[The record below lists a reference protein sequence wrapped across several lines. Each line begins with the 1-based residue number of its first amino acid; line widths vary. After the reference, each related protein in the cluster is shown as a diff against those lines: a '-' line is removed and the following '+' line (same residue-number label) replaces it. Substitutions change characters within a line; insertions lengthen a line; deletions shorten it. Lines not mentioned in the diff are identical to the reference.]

1 MPFGEVF
8 HKSFVRVKNRFPLSK
23 LTLWAILGGGTKT
36 LAGAIVNIKRT
47 KVTNLAIKNALK
59 VLEGAWGNEIFRLR
73 NISVATER
81 CVVLI
86 KKFPHKKITLTKLLL
101 QEVPPAYYTILPLTP
116 SQR

>member
-1 MPFGEVF
+1 MGNFF
-8 HKSFVRVKNRFPLSK
+8 TKAPLALKYKILHIKTNLRSV
-23 LTLWAILGGGTKT
+23 LGGGTKT

-86 KKFPHKKITLTKLLL
+86 KKFPHKKYYVKEAYLQEGTPCPPRTLKSKLLG
-101 QEVPPAYYTILPLTP
+101 
-116 SQR
+116 